1 MESFYY
7 EIRTATG
14 TVIQQF
20 TTEAVM
26 ERWLERRKY
35 LSYLPS
41 YYVFKIYKR
50 EELYNVQSSNK
61 ATTA

>member
-26 ERWLERRKY
+26 KRWLERRKHLY
-35 LSYLPS
+35 YLPS
-41 YYVFKIYKR
+41 YYVFKVYKR
-50 EELYNVQSSNK
+50 EELLHVQSSNK
-61 ATTA
+61 TTTA